1 MKKAEIIREMRKGTQ
16 APTIVCW
23 GRGNW
28 ELSWTA
34 PMVENFQGVFF
45 TRTPAIDFSS
55 QREARN
61 WLNEAMQEKGF
72 APVSAPRAHKEIK
85 EIKEKS
91 EIEKMIEK
99 FSITLHNGGK
109 NIKIIGE
116 YNKAELVFLKT
127 RKQEII
133 DFIKE
138 KEEKEEEEKEK
149 EYMNRAYNGIA
160 RKEFESFKKP
170 YSGFI
175 FRGQEY
181 RIYSSEYTLFI
192 GKGDSVFRG
201 KSWVKIGSKEETPI
215 SSLEMDMLK
224 AYNVLE
230 HRFEHDSKIYKE
242 TRGF

>member
-1 MKKAEIIREMRKGTQ
+1 MKKQEIIKALKKGTQ

-34 PMVENFQGVFF
+34 PMEENFKGVFF
-45 TRTPAIDFSS
+45 VRTPAIDFSS

-61 WLNEAMQEKGF
+61 WLDEAMQEKGF
-72 APVSAPRAHKEIK
+72 APISAPRAHKEIK

-99 FSITLHNGGK
+99 FSITLVNGK

-133 DFIKE
+133 DLLLKKE
-138 KEEKEEEEKEK
+138 KEEKEEYKEN
-149 EYMNRAYNGIA
+149 YMNEQFEGIS
-160 RKEFESFKKP
+160 RKEFVHFSSP
-170 YSGFI
+170 YVGFN

-181 RIYSSEYTLFI
+181 VFVKVGYGQGI
-192 GKGDSVFRG
+192 GKEGAIFKGKNWVNLESGAEKEVSV
-201 KSWVKIGSKEETPI
+201 EEKK
-215 SSLEMDMLK
+215 MLR
-224 AYNVLE
+224 AFNVLQF
-230 HRFEHDSKIYKE
+230 RFAYDNEIYKE
-242 TRGF
+242 TRGL